1 MDEHRKN
8 TLAELEVA
16 LQELESDEGLTR
28 FVAGHGIQSRLFAFE
43 WREPTLEID
52 ISLPY
57 ARVLSDEESQAAD
70 NAEIGAAIRMARLL
84 LLVADVGVLLQE
96 GEAKLSASLDEDGA
110 SYRVVDAE
118 GAELDAGEDWDGLT
132 ARLEAAFPMDNGEV
146 RVIWP

>member
-1 MDEHRKN
+1 MDKQRED

-16 LQELESDEGLTR
+16 LQELESNEGLTR

-84 LLVADVGVLLQE
+84 LLAADAGVLLQE
-96 GEAKLSASLDEDGA
+96 GEAKLSASFDEDGA
-110 SYRVVDAE
+110 RYSVVDADE
-118 GAELDAGEDWDGLT
+118 VQIDAGDDWDGLT
-132 ARLEAAFPMDNGEV
+132 ARLEAAFPMDGGEV